1 MIAIGE
7 RRRFLIGVMN
17 LFIKKK
23 VAAVG
28 VYGKHVVFEVST
40 SLELSEYDFDIGQ
53 QDRKNKSGD

>member
-1 MIAIGE
+1 LIAIGE

-17 LFIKKK
+17 LFIEEK

-40 SLELSEYDFDIGQ
+40 STGTEQYDFDIGQ
-53 QDRKNKSGD
+53 QDRKNKRGD